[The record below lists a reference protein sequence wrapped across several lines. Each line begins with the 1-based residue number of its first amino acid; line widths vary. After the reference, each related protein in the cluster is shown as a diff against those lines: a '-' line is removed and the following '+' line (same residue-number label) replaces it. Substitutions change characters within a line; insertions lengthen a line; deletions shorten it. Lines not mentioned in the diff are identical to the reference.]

1 MSVPMPAAAAR
12 LLPTFDE
19 SRLVDELRALRETTW
34 GQQRPYDADVLP
46 SAGIDWRC
54 LSLRSLG
61 GDGARTDPGGPGA
74 ESFADTPWL
83 ERVPYLGEVLKTVPG
98 SLRAARLMALGM
110 GVRSVDHFDTK
121 CGPAWGVARLHVP
134 ITTNPGALLV
144 LDGVKHSWQPGTF
157 WFGDFSRRHMVLNE
171 GPSVRVHLVIDCLVT
186 PELADIFPPDWGPY
200 FQHGD
205 VLYCKPE
212 LPPRAGH
219 FTPASWQAR
228 LPSAFL
234 DWEEDDIFDD
244 SAERTSAVITV
255 SADGAHL
262 TSECGRSFGLIRIKG
277 DEYRLAGWSD
287 ERTVELVTG
296 TPGRVVL
303 RTRCGRSA
311 GGIAVPAYAIPAGSR
326 TRS

>member
-12 LLPTFDE
+12 LLKTFDAD
-19 SRLVDELRALRETTW
+19 RLVEELRTLQGSTW

-74 ESFADTPWL
+74 DSFADTPWL
-83 ERVPYLGEVLKTVPG
+83 ERVPYFREILASIPG
-98 SLRAARLMALGM
+98 RLRAARLMALGT

-134 ITTNPGALLV
+134 VTTNSSAVLE

-157 WFGDFSRRHMVLNE
+157 WFGDFSRRHMVWND
-171 GPSVRVHLVIDCLVT
+171 GPSARVHLVIDCLVT
-186 PELADIFPPDWGPY
+186 PELASIFPPDWGHY

-212 LPPRAGH
+212 LPPRALDQA
-219 FTPASWQAR
+219 PISWQVR
-228 LPSAFL
+228 LPSAFM
-234 DWEEDDIFDD
+234 DWEENDIFTD
-244 SAERTSAVITV
+244 SAEQTNVVITAA
-255 SADGAHL
+255 ADGAHL
-262 TSECGRSFGLIRIKG
+262 TSEGGRTFGLVRIER

-287 ERTVELVTG
+287 ERTVELATG
-296 TPGRVVL
+296 KPDPVVVL
-303 RTRCGRSA
+303 RTRYGRSVA
-311 GGIAVPAYAIPAGSR
+311 NLAIPACVTPAGAR
-326 TRS
+326 P